1 MINPYNWGTY
11 TGFGSD
17 YDVKN
22 KDLNIIDMIHQLLN
36 RSLMMFQYTNLPDSI
51 PAEIL
56 ERYLQTQGFVGIIEH
71 EGNLVCQIGSMSGEP
86 DIYNRPT
93 EFHVVNP
100 HISKKFKVEDI
111 VLIHNDIQRQ
121 GLLPI
126 YKKYATHLI
135 ENELTMIQANINK
148 RILNIITAA
157 DSNTKESAE
166 KYLKKIEDGETGV
179 IMDNKLYES
188 LKVHSNAGVGVNM
201 IDLVQYQQYLK
212 ASLFNE
218 IGLNANYNMKKERLI
233 SGEIEA
239 NADVLY
245 PLIDNM
251 LFCRNQ
257 GLEAVNK
264 KYGLNI
270 GVELNSSWDYR
281 NDDSIESPDEDL
293 KKSEKKVENPDQ
305 KEKKVGLQD
314 TDKYREDENEDERGE

>member
-1 MINPYNWGTY
+1 
-11 TGFGSD
+11 
-17 YDVKN
+17 
-22 KDLNIIDMIHQLLN
+22 
-36 RSLMMFQYTNLPDSI
+36 
-51 PAEIL
+51 
-56 ERYLQTQGFVGIIEH
+56 
-71 EGNLVCQIGSMSGEP
+71 
-86 DIYNRPT
+86 
-93 EFHVVNP
+93 
-100 HISKKFKVEDI
+100 
-111 VLIHNDIQRQ
+111 
-121 GLLPI
+121 
-126 YKKYATHLI
+126 
-135 ENELTMIQANINK
+135 
-148 RILNIITAA
+148 
-157 DSNTKESAE
+157 
-166 KYLKKIEDGETGV
+166 
-179 IMDNKLYES
+179 
-188 LKVHSNAGVGVNM
+188 M

-257 GLEAVNK
+257 GLEALNK

-305 KEKKVGLQD
+305 NQKKDGLPD